1 MLDEVVSFILAAPVD
16 STSEVLDECAVP
28 SDFLICEITGLPCNE
43 NNLLLKTE
51 LTFQKQT
58 DKQHSINREFLIFFF
73 SIYPTVQGNS
83 KAGFSITG
91 TESLS

>member
-28 SDFLICEITGLPCNE
+28 SDFLIWKITGLPCNE
-43 NNLLLKTE
+43 SNLIVKIE

-58 DKQHSINREFLIFFF
+58 
-73 SIYPTVQGNS
+73 S
-83 KAGFSITG
+83 K
-91 TESLS
+91 

>member
-28 SDFLICEITGLPCNE
+28 SDFLFCKVTGLPCKKK
-43 NNLLLKTE
+43 NNLILKIE

-58 DKQHSINREFLIFFF
+58 GKLYGVIMFYGRVGCFFF
-73 SIYPTVQGNS
+73 FNLPNS
-83 KAGFSITG
+83 AG
-91 TESLS
+91 

>member
-28 SDFLICEITGLPCNE
+28 SDFLFCKITGLPCKKKKKK
-43 NNLLLKTE
+43 NLILKTE

-58 DKQHSINREFLIFFF
+58 DKLHGGTIFYGRVGFLVFFNL
-73 SIYPTVQGNS
+73 PNS
-83 KAGFSITG
+83 AG
-91 TESLS
+91 

>member
-28 SDFLICEITGLPCNE
+28 SDFLICTITELPCNE
-43 NNLLLKTE
+43 NNFILKTE

-58 DKQHSINREFLIFFF
+58 DK
-73 SIYPTVQGNS
+73 
-83 KAGFSITG
+83 
-91 TESLS
+91 

>member
-28 SDFLICEITGLPCNE
+28 SDFLIGKTIGLPCNE
-43 NNLLLKTE
+43 SNLILKTE

-58 DKQHSINREFLIFFF
+58 DK
-73 SIYPTVQGNS
+73 
-83 KAGFSITG
+83 
-91 TESLS
+91 